1 MNQPTTRPGGD
12 FNYDVMEA
20 FRNAYAQQL
29 NSPNDDSIANNSGMP
44 TNTVANTSPWHSHTG
59 LWRYPSG
66 RGPEDDLKI
75 AFNPDEYISEDEY
88 EEEDEDL
95 TDDDES
101 PRMTDEEIESLIEEL
116 LNDSEEEE
124 VKD

>member
-44 TNTVANTSPWHSHTG
+44 TNTVANTSPWHEHVGT
-59 LWRYPSG
+59 WKYPSG
-66 RGPEDDLKI
+66 RGPEDDLKT
-75 AFNPDEYISEDEY
+75 AFNPSEYISESEY
-88 EEEDEDL
+88 D
-95 TDDDES
+95 DDDEIIDDEDS
-101 PRMTDEEIESLIEEL
+101 PRMTDEEIESLIQEL
-116 LNDSEEEE
+116 LNDDDEDS
-124 VKD
+124 DG